1 MLHGIQPWLTKIKIT
16 MDKAIKFKNIA
27 IVQTFLII
35 LRIAIGWHFLY
46 EGLSKLFADSWSSYN
61 FLKLSQWIFSD
72 FFHWIA
78 NSPGVLKLVDFLNI
92 WGLIFIGL
100 ALFFGIF
107 TRVAAAAGVL
117 LLSFYYMANPPLI
130 GMDFG
135 VPVEGHYLIVN
146 KNLIELFVLIVF
158 LLIPRKMIPGL
169 DSLWGLIREKFKKE
183 KEDPNPYDKIP
194 GDGIGRRELLKNL
207 IPLPVFGGFVLAAIK
222 KKGWLSYEEKFLAE
236 TDAITTAT
244 MKSFDFTSIKKLKEK
259 IPSSRVIGDLE
270 ISRVILGGNLMGGW
284 AHARDLIYVS
294 KLIKSYHTDE
304 KVYTTFRLAEECG
317 INTFLTNPVLCRVI
331 NGYWRQGLG
340 NIKFISDCGGA
351 NLIEGAKTSIDNGAS
366 ACYIHGG
373 FADSYVREG
382 RIDKIQEALEF
393 IRQNGLPAGIGAH
406 ELNTVKAC
414 VDFGLEPDFWM
425 KTLHLKSYLNVP
437 HELDK
442 TIITKNEEV
451 MYKNV
456 FCNGPDE
463 TIAYM
468 ESLKQPWIAFKILAA
483 GSIEPE
489 VGFKHAFESGA
500 DFICVGMYDFQV
512 VDNANIAMDVLNSEF
527 KSKRP
532 RPWLA

>member
-1 MLHGIQPWLTKIKIT
+1 
-16 MDKAIKFKNIA
+16 MDKVIKFKNIA
-27 IVQTFLII
+27 VVQTFLII
-35 LRIAIGWHFLY
+35 LRIAVGWHFLY

-270 ISRVILGGNLMGGW
+270 ISRVLLGGNLIGGW

-468 ESLKQPWIAFKILAA
+468 ESLKSHLRYWQLALLNQKLVLSMLLKVALIL
-483 GSIEPE
+483 
-489 VGFKHAFESGA
+489 
-500 DFICVGMYDFQV
+500 Y
-512 VDNANIAMDVLNSEF
+512 VLECMIS
-527 KSKRP
+527 R
-532 RPWLA
+532 WLTMQISQWMF